1 MKKIKKKCLDEL
13 ANMVELISNEYQMA
27 YVGGGDGSY
36 ADPYT
41 DEDMDTFTDDDWTR
55 NFYYYDDSG
64 VRCYHNGTSC
74 IVYGSG
80 SYGSGS
86 YGSGSYSYDDDTNCT
101 SYSDYLKAVA
111 NGTWAGGY
119 VMDGGVAVYI
129 GPDDSINNKN
139 TGGDG
144 NSDIVRQAEKYQG
157 LKYGA
162 TVDGY
167 TLDCSGLVTVALGTY
182 GKGQR
187 WTTASG
193 TPKGTSKVSF
203 VDIQEGDVLCWR
215 WKNAKGEYEGHAVIY
230 AGGGKVI
237 HAGRTGGICKMDLD
251 YWTNLKGTPNVYRR
265 Y

>member
-119 VMDGGVAVYI
+119 VMDGGVAVYM

-139 TGGDG
+139 TGSGSKVVDE
-144 NSDIVRQAEKYQG
+144 AEKWMG
-157 LKYGA
+157 TKYKLGA
-162 TVDGY
+162 DGY
-167 TLDCSGLVTVALGTY
+167 DGGIDCSALVARALGNDPS
-182 GKGQR
+182 QR
-187 WTTASG
+187 ISTKDMYKTGRGPLGTIPVNVRDESG
-193 TPKGTSKVSF
+193 LRP
-203 VDIQEGDVLCWR
+203 GDVVVWYGG
-215 WKNAKGEYEGHAVIY
+215 GEYGHTAIY
-230 AGGGKVI
+230 KGNGVFI
-237 HAGRTGGICKMDLD
+237 HAGSSTGVTESKLLNPQIR
-251 YWTNLKGTPNVYRR
+251 NL
-265 Y
+265 